1 MKVAVSSGV
10 GRSAGG
16 LFYAVSSLCKALEAG
31 GTEVAVFGADH
42 GFCADDRAVW
52 HPVPVETYRA
62 FGPLAS
68 SPALRRLLAG
78 SGADLVHQ
86 HGIWLDDQWAALQWQ
101 KRTGRPVV
109 VSSHGMLDPWA
120 VRNAAWKK
128 RIVGAL
134 FANESLCKATCLHA
148 LCRSELDAIRAYGL
162 ENPVAVI
169 PNGVALPNLFPE
181 NQKPKTE
188 KPTLLFLGRIHPK
201 KGLKELIEAW
211 SQTPVGWRLVIAG
224 WDDGGHERGLR
235 KLVNTLGLGG
245 VIEFVGSKFGMEKE
259 NLLRSVDAFILPSF
273 SEGLPM
279 SVLEAWSYGLPVVM
293 TDFCNLP
300 EGFEAGAALRI
311 APNPESIFHGLEKLA
326 GMPKNELVEI
336 GSKGRN
342 LVEQKFT
349 WKRVAA
355 DMNFVYE
362 WCHGGEKPGCIE
374 GA

>member
-16 LFYAVSSLCKALEAG
+16 LFYAVSSLCKALDAG
-31 GTEVAVFGADH
+31 GTEVSVFGAGQ

-62 FGPLAS
+62 FGPLSS
-68 SPALRRLLAG
+68 SPGLRRLLAG
-78 SGADLVHQ
+78 SGAEVVHQ

-109 VSSHGMLDPWA
+109 LSPHGMLDPWA

-134 FANESLCKATCLHA
+134 FANESLRKATCLHA

-169 PNGVALPNLFPE
+169 PNGVALPNLFSE
-181 NQKPKTE
+181 NLKPRTE

-224 WDDGGHERGLR
+224 WDDGGYEQGLR
-235 KLVNTLGLGG
+235 AQAAGLDA
-245 VIEFVGSKFGMEKE
+245 IEFVGPKFGQEKE
-259 NLLRSVDAFILPSF
+259 ALLRSADAFVLPSF

-279 SVLEAWSYGLPVVM
+279 SVLEAWSYGLPVAM

-300 EGFEAGAALRI
+300 EGFQADAAVRI
-311 APNPESIFHGLEKLA
+311 APDPESIAQGLAQLA
-326 GMPKNELVEI
+326 GMTERGRAEMGARGRALVE
-336 GSKGRN
+336 R
-342 LVEQKFT
+342 KFS
-349 WKRVAA
+349 WPGIAESMRQ
-355 DMNFVYE
+355 VYE
-362 WCHGGEKPGCIE
+362 WCINDGEKPACMDGSD
-374 GA
+374 G